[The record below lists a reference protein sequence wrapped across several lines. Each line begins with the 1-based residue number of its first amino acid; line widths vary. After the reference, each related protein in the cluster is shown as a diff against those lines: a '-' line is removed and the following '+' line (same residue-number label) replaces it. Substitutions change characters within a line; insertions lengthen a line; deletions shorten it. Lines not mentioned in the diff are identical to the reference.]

1 MKARN
6 KQYTE
11 LLNCTRWRNLRNTYL
26 VSQPLCERCL
36 QQGKTTPATEVHHIQ
51 PLENY
56 INTPERMKAL
66 AYDPSNLQALCHAC
80 HVQVHIELKS
90 KSKKAAKERNKQ
102 LTELFVKKFF
112 T

>member
-1 MKARN
+1 
-6 KQYTE
+6 
-11 LLNCTRWRNLRNTYL
+11 
-26 VSQPLCERCL
+26 
-36 QQGKTTPATEVHHIQ
+36 
-51 PLENY
+51 
-56 INTPERMKAL
+56 MKAL

-90 KSKKAAKERNKQ
+90 KSKKATKERNKQ